1 MDPPV
6 APQASWY
13 HLVYVPPT
21 GMPMQECISRASGIM
36 LFVRS
41 TTVSVRLAT
50 DNTEPDVEAAV
61 RRSMEERKEKL
72 YLAPAHCDAIAKG
85 LTITT
90 SIQPKGVAAPPPD
103 PEEATQ
109 HEVRSG
115 KQSVISPLTGVPGA
129 KVVGASTRSQ
139 SSNNRKSKKD
149 EMAEAAQKEKV
160 TQEKAAARA
169 KRQREEDVAA
179 THSKQSKTNTPKP
192 SRKKVGL
199 SNPPSKSRNDSGDGS
214 GSDTPPE

>member
-1 MDPPV
+1 MDPSV
-6 APQASWY
+6 TPQASWY
-13 HLVYVPPT
+13 HLVYVPPAS
-21 GMPMQECISRASGIM
+21 MPMQECISRASGIM

-61 RRSMEERKEKL
+61 RRSMDERKEKL
-72 YLAPAHCDAIAKG
+72 YLATAHCDAIAKG
-85 LTITT
+85 LTITN

-115 KQSVISPLTGVPGA
+115 KQSVISPVTGVPGA
-129 KVVGASTRSQ
+129 RVVGANTKTQ
-139 SSNNRKSKKD
+139 SANNRKSKKD
-149 EMAEAAQKEKV
+149 EMTEAAQKEKA

-179 THSKQSKTNTPKP
+179 THSKQSKTNNPKP
-192 SRKKVGL
+192 TRKKAGL
-199 SNPPSKSRNDSGDGS
+199 SSPPSKTRTDSGDGS
-214 GSDTPPE
+214 GSGSDDE